1 MKPSRLPM
9 RPEGLAGR
17 IFGKVMEATNESAYH
32 RALSLLDAARDAAV
46 VEVGFGT
53 GRLVELLLDR
63 VPDGQIAGVDPA
75 ATMVDVARSRS
86 AVRVAGERVDLR
98 LGEAGRLPWADASF
112 DAALA
117 LHCFQFWAD
126 PVAAAREVLR
136 VLRPGGRFVVVL
148 REHPPGRAPAWLPNP
163 ISRGPDECA
172 GARECLREA
181 GFVVP
186 DAGTSSAAD
195 EIVAVKPSAP
205 S

>member
-1 MKPSRLPM
+1 MKLARLPM
-9 RPEGLAGR
+9 RPDGLAGR
-17 IFGKVMEATNESAYH
+17 IFGKMMEAMNENAYQ

-46 VEVGFGT
+46 VEIGFGT
-53 GRLVELLLDR
+53 GRLVELLLER
-63 VPDGQIAGVDPA
+63 APDGRIAGVDPA

-86 AVRVAGERVDLR
+86 AIRGAGERVDLR
-98 LGEAGRLPWADASF
+98 LGEAARLPWADASF

-126 PVAAAREVLR
+126 PIAVAREVLR

-181 GFVVP
+181 GFVVQ

-195 EIVAVKPSAP
+195 EIVAEKPSAP